1 MFWVCTPILCWVGMQ
16 ESAAIK
22 QGDSGANTRFSD
34 IVIDDIKLSLAAK
47 GVFVTIGL
55 LGSGCKISMLERRC
69 TDTSETVMSA
79 LQELVDGGYVSIE
92 QDTVLVHSRTSFGI
106 TS

>member
-1 MFWVCTPILCWVGMQ
+1 MQ
-16 ESAAIK
+16 EPAAMK

-34 IVIDDIKLSLAAK
+34 IVIDDTKLSLAAK

-55 LGSGCKISMLERRC
+55 LGSGCQISTLERRC

-79 LQELVDGGYVSIE
+79 VQELVEGGYVSID
-92 QDTVLVHSRTSFGI
+92 QGAVLVHSRTSFGI